1 MKKKLSKDESIYQ
14 LSITEIAFVL
24 SVLLVLLL
32 SFRLNDSL
40 KLVNSQKNMIEHLDN
55 IISLY
60 LGPSVLDPNSS
71 DDLMPC
77 NKCIAHV
84 RSIPIKD
91 AEKYTYIGENII
103 KSMKKKD
110 LDEKDLYAFYE
121 ELLKSSK
128 ALAQKL
134 FNVS

>member
-1 MKKKLSKDESIYQ
+1 MKKKLKKDDSIYQ

-40 KLVNSQKNMIEHLDN
+40 KIVDSQQDKIEQLDK

-60 LGPSVLDPNSS
+60 LGPSVLDPNS

-77 NKCIAHV
+77 NKCISYV
-84 RSIPIKD
+84 RSIPYKMQ
-91 AEKYTYIGENII
+91 KNIHI
-103 KSMKKKD
+103 SVKMLS
-110 LDEKDLYAFYE
+110 
-121 ELLKSSK
+121 
-128 ALAQKL
+128 
-134 FNVS
+134 NR